1 MNTHLIYFPDIRIFR
16 CKKWRCDSTE
26 NKSLIQI
33 SKYKYN
39 NNNNNDKEHEI
50 ETKLQFVA

>member
-1 MNTHLIYFPDIRIFR
+1 M
-16 CKKWRCDSTE
+16 STE

-33 SKYKYN
+33 SKYKYD

>member
-1 MNTHLIYFPDIRIFR
+1 M
-16 CKKWRCDSTE
+16 STE

-33 SKYKYN
+33 SQYKYN

>member
-1 MNTHLIYFPDIRIFR
+1 M
-16 CKKWRCDSTE
+16 STA

-50 ETKLQFVA
+50 ETKIQFVG

>member
-1 MNTHLIYFPDIRIFR
+1 M
-16 CKKWRCDSTE
+16 STA

-33 SKYKYN
+33 SKNQYN

>member
-1 MNTHLIYFPDIRIFR
+1 M
-16 CKKWRCDSTE
+16 STE

-39 NNNNNDKEHEI
+39 NNYNNDKEHEI

>member
-1 MNTHLIYFPDIRIFR
+1 M
-16 CKKWRCDSTE
+16 STE

-33 SKYKYN
+33 CKYKYN

>member
-1 MNTHLIYFPDIRIFR
+1 M
-16 CKKWRCDSTE
+16 STA

>member
-1 MNTHLIYFPDIRIFR
+1 M
-16 CKKWRCDSTE
+16 STA

-33 SKYKYN
+33 SKNKYN